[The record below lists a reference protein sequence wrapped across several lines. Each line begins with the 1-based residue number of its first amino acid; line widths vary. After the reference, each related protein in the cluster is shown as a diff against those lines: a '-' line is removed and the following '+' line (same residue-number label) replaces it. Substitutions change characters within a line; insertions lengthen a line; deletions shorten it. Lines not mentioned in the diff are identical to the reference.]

1 MDNIRSKVL
10 EGKIVLVGIS
20 VGVVVMGYYMI
31 VGGGSGLFFNRFLV
45 DIIKGL
51 VILLDLIVD

>member
-1 MDNIRSKVL
+1 MDNIRSRVL

-45 DIIKGL
+45 DMINGL
-51 VILLDLIVD
+51 VILFDLIVD